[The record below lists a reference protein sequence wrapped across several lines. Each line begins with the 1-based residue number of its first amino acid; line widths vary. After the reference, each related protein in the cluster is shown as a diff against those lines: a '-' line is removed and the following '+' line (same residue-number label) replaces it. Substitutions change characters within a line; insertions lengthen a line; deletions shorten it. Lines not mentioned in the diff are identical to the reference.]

1 MLLLKAV
8 WISSTLFF
16 LNLLSPVFILAQSTL
31 QFEEQSLF
39 IPLIDSQN
47 KVECKYLSLS
57 HKEQK
62 MYFIKH
68 SSGHYLKVTF
78 EQQKDTVFSHPVE
91 KFKTEIEIK
100 SGNKSYYKK
109 DWKVFQENNYL
120 FFVLLLPPN
129 YLKTTLANEGISEIL
144 VGNQSIITLSKKESQ
159 QIKEMANYLLNH

>member
-1 MLLLKAV
+1 MLLFKAV

-16 LNLLSPVFILAQSTL
+16 LNLFFPVFILAQATL
-31 QFEEQSLF
+31 PFEEKSLF
-39 IPLIDSQN
+39 IPLIDLQN

-57 HKEQK
+57 HKEQNI
-62 MYFIKH
+62 YLIKH

-78 EQQKDTVFSHPVE
+78 EQKKDTVFSHPIE
-91 KFKTEIEIK
+91 KFKADIEIK
-100 SGNKSYYKK
+100 SGTKSYYKK